1 MLQEAPGSG
10 GVGRGKEEVKPQGRR
25 RIAIVLTDLV
35 TVAQRS
41 IIHQKHA
48 WSLGLMV
55 HVADK
60 SSAALDL
67 LRQRGSATRQTQK
80 TRLMSAFCIHPLPNG
95 NLDFFLVI
103 FVRREK

>member
-1 MLQEAPGSG
+1 MLQEALRSG
-10 GVGRGKEEVKPQGRR
+10 GVGRGKEEVKPLGRR
-25 RIAIVLTDLV
+25 RGAIVLTDLV

-60 SSAALDL
+60 SSGALHP
-67 LRQRGSATRQTQK
+67 LRQRGSATRQT
-80 TRLMSAFCIHPLPNG
+80 
-95 NLDFFLVI
+95 
-103 FVRREK
+103 